1 MLKPNKFIGDKRF
14 YAAVIAVV
22 LPIIIQN
29 SITNFVSFLD
39 NIMVGRIGTE
49 QMSGV
54 SIANQLIFVFN
65 LCIFGGLSGPGIF
78 GAQFYGQKNLKGVQY
93 TFRFKLWV
101 VLIVSVIGITV
112 FSIFGPQLLSLYMND
127 TGDGT
132 DVLLTFESAKR
143 YLSIIIWGLVPFGLA
158 QSYAT
163 TLRETGETLL
173 PMRASI
179 AAVLTNLVFN
189 YLLIFG
195 KLGFPEMGAA
205 GAATATVLSRYVEL
219 AFITIGA
226 HTRTYKF
233 EFLKGIYKSMRIP
246 LDLVKRITIKGI
258 PLLLNEGLWSMG
270 MALLTQSYSLRGLIV
285 VAAFNIES
293 TIFNIFAVVFMS
305 MGNAVSILVG
315 QALGAGDPEEA
326 KTTDY
331 RLFTLTI
338 GSCFIFGTL
347 LFIAA
352 RYIPYIY
359 NTTDAVRELST
370 TLIRICACCM
380 PLYAF
385 AHCAYFTLRSG
396 GKTIITF
403 LFDSGYTWVVS
414 VPIAFILTRYT
425 DWPIVPIFL
434 CVELANIIK
443 DIFGFILVKKGI
455 WIRNIVEDL
464 GTDEPE
470 EITQ

>member
-1 MLKPNKFIGDKRF
+1 MFKPNRFIGDRRF
-14 YAAVIAVV
+14 YAAVFAVV
-22 LPIIIQN
+22 FPIIIQN

-54 SIANQLIFVFN
+54 SVANQLVFVFN

-78 GAQFYGQKNLKGVQY
+78 GAQFYGQKNTQGVQY
-93 TFRFKLWV
+93 TFRYKLWV
-101 VLIVSVIGITV
+101 VAVVSLIGVTV
-112 FSIFGPQLLSLYMND
+112 FSVFGPQLLSLYMND

-132 DVLLTFESAKR
+132 DVALTFESAKR
-143 YLSIIIWGLVPFGLA
+143 YLSIIVWGLVPFGLA
-158 QSYAT
+158 QSYAS

-195 KLGFPEMGAA
+195 KLGFPEMGAS
-205 GAATATVLSRYVEL
+205 GAAAATVLSRWVEL
-219 AFITIGA
+219 AIITISA
-226 HTRTYKF
+226 HTKTYKY
-233 EFLKGIYKSMRIP
+233 EFLKGVYKSLRIP
-246 LDLVKRITIKGI
+246 KELIGRISVKGV

-270 MALLTQSYSLRGLIV
+270 MALLTQSYSLRGLVV
-285 VAAFNIES
+285 VAAFNIEA
-293 TIFNIFAVVFMS
+293 TIFNIFAVV
-305 MGNAVSILVG
+305 
-315 QALGAGDPEEA
+315 AGDPEEA

-338 GSCFIFGTL
+338 GSCLIFGTA

-359 NTTDAVRELST
+359 NTTDTVRQLST
-370 TLIRICACCM
+370 TLIRVCACCM

-385 AHCAYFTLRSG
+385 AHCSYFTLRSG
-396 GKTIITF
+396 GKTMLTF
-403 LFDSGYTWVVS
+403 FFDSGYTWIVS
-414 VPIAFILTRYT
+414 VPIAFVLTRYT
-425 DWPIVPIFL
+425 DWPIVPIFIT
-434 CVELANIIK
+434 VELANLIK
-443 DIFGFILVKKGI
+443 DLVGFILVKKGV

-464 GTDEPE
+464 DTKPAEN
-470 EITQ
+470 